1 MDVEIA
7 EERIIVLTDTFTLD
21 HAEGRAWSRRADAF
35 GSFAKLGGLL
45 NRAASEDYECVYRER
60 RLQPFWRLHAVA
72 VAEYERARTY
82 SVGVAPSVRSVQLLG
97 QTITAEQGQL
107 RLSGVE
113 SCRDETAREYLFDG
127 LTRAENP
134 SLAPYLQYAGV
145 ERDAEGLAE
154 AARAGTVVVP
164 PENKASMLV
173 REVVSSAIGK
183 IDADRVLEER
193 VTVDVVDLVYR
204 PVYAFRYRHG
214 GKEAVIE
221 FDGLTGEIRPDGATF
236 EQYLGKVLEPRFLLD
251 VGVEAVNIFV
261 PGTQLVRIVVE
272 KGAQHLAQQRG
283 AGQDGG
289 RPQE

>member
-7 EERIIVLTDTFTLD
+7 EERIVVLTDRFSLD

-35 GSFAKLGGLL
+35 GTVAKLGGLL

-72 VAEYERARTY
+72 VAEYERARSY
-82 SVGVAPSVRSVQLLG
+82 IVAVAPSVRSVELLG
-97 QTITAEQGQL
+97 QTVAAEQGRL

-113 SCRDETAREYLFDG
+113 SCRDETTREYLFDG
-127 LTRAENP
+127 LSRAENP
-134 SLAPYLQYAGV
+134 ALAAYLQFPGAAL
-145 ERDAEGLAE
+145 DAEALAE
-154 AARAGTVVVP
+154 AARNGTVVVP

-193 VTVDVVDLVYR
+193 VSVDVVDLVYR

-214 GKEAVIE
+214 GKEAVME

-236 EQYLGKVLEPRFLLD
+236 EQYLGKVLDPRFLLD

-272 KGAQHLAQQRG
+272 QGAKHLAQQRDS
-283 AGQDGG
+283 GQDG
-289 RPQE
+289 